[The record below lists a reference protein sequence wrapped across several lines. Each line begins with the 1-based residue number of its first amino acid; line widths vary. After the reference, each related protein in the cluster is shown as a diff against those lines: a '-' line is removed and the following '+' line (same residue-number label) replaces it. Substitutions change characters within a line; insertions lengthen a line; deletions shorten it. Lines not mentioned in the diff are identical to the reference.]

1 MQGTGTRAI
10 AVAIEQ
16 VTAPAHAMNIT
27 PVQCFNN
34 GIKLEASKIIVE
46 SVRDNLYDHVI
57 FKYTLLT
64 ENGQQAGESTVALTG
79 EYYSEWDASA
89 DGAYQIVC
97 DYIGL
102 ELI

>member
-1 MQGTGTRAI
+1 MQGSGTRNI

-16 VTAPAHAMNIT
+16 LTAPSHAKAIT

-57 FKYTLLT
+57 FKYTLFT
-64 ENGQQAGESTVALTG
+64 ENGQQAGESTVSLSG

-89 DGAYQIVC
+89 AGAYMLVC
-97 DYIGL
+97 DYVGL